1 MDKKVKRNDP
11 CPCGSGKKYKQC
23 CMQKEQSSVKTYT
36 NDGKRKFKA
45 KMLSSSSAVSQF
57 FSSKASYEQKTEKE
71 DPLEKMRFE
80 KTKEDFQV
88 EESTDSSE
96 TPSPEESVSR
106 FKKMPSYEPGS
117 PFKPTNEDFQQN
129 SD

>member
-11 CPCGSGKKYKQC
+11 CPCGSGRKYKQC
-23 CMQKEQSSVKTYT
+23 CMQKEQAGVKTYT

-45 KMLSSSSAVSQF
+45 KVLSSSSTVSQF
-57 FSSKASYEQKTEKE
+57 FSSKASYEKETEQE
-71 DPLEKMRFE
+71 DPLKKMRFE

-88 EESTDSSE
+88 DDPVKEMERPTQEESI
-96 TPSPEESVSR
+96 SR
-106 FKKMPSYEPGS
+106 FKKMPSHQPGS

-129 SD
+129 SN